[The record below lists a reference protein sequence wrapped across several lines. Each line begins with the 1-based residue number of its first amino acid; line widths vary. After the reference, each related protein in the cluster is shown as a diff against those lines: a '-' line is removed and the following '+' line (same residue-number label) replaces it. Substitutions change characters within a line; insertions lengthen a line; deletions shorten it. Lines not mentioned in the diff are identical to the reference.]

1 MSGDDR
7 PGGRKRSRR
16 RRFLLPLVVTVVVL
30 AAAVVGSFLW
40 TAHYIDAA
48 TSGLQTKPSPRA
60 ADPTGKGGLA
70 ADQATLLAQVHG
82 AVWAVNTL
90 DGNGNPS
97 VGSAFAVVS
106 TPSQTLLLTSY
117 AVVAAATYQTAP
129 PVQVRQGDG
138 ADQVVTLRTWDSAH
152 DLALL
157 VMNKGNEPVL
167 HGTNGILAVL
177 GQKVYEVTGVGG
189 PTGAITAGKL
199 TTVAAGK
206 LETDTPQ
213 ADAPRGAPLIDTS
226 GDVLGLV
233 SFANGAPSP
242 SPAASPA
249 APAAHATVPIGDACR
264 QVLVCPGGTFP

>member
-7 PGGRKRSRR
+7 SGGRRRSRR
-16 RRFLLPLVVTVVVL
+16 RRLLLPLVVTVVVL
-30 AAAVVGSFLW
+30 AAAVAGSFLW
-40 TAHYIDAA
+40 TTHYIDAA
-48 TSGLQTKPSPRA
+48 TSGLQTTPSPRA
-60 ADPTGKGGLA
+60 PAPGGKGGLA
-70 ADQATLLAQVHG
+70 SDQATLLALVHG
-82 AVWAVNTL
+82 AVWAVSTL

-106 TPSQTLLLTSY
+106 TPTQTLLLTSY

-167 HGTNGILAVL
+167 HGTSGIPPVL
-177 GQKVYEVTGVGG
+177 GQKVYEVTGAGG
-189 PTGAITAGKL
+189 PTGTITAGKL
-199 TTVAAGK
+199 TTVAAGT
-206 LETDTPQ
+206 LGTDTPQ

-226 GDVLGLV
+226 GDVVGLV
-233 SFANGAPSP
+233 SLANVAPLP
-242 SPAASPA
+242 QPATGPG
-249 APAAHATVPIGDACR
+249 AHATVPIGDACR